1 VRSTP
6 LNERTRVNRALG
18 VVKSNEGLALRRT
31 ENQRVTYAIGTLGR
45 DIGSAHRELDD
56 ITLGGLVAGLLPQ
69 PRCNGL
75 KAACYFIA
83 SAASSNLTGY
93 YASRRVGILLTSTER
108 SACQASWDA
117 CIRSQDSGLP
127 PNNLA
132 ILTDT

>member
-1 VRSTP
+1 MVLHNFES
-6 LNERTRVNRALG
+6 A
-18 VVKSNEGLALRRT
+18 
-31 ENQRVTYAIGTLGR
+31 
-45 DIGSAHRELDD
+45 GSGADEAV
-56 ITLGGLVAGLLPQ
+56 IMAVAGLLPQ

-127 PNNLA
+127 PNNFA